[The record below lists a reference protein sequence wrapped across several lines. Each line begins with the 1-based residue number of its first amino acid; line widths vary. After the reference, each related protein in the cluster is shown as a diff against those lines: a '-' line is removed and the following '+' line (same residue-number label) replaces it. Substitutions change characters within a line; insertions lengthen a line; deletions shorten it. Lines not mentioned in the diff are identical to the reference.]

1 MDIGLNEIRKWH
13 LDLGWR
19 DVGYHY
25 IIRRNGEVELGRSIR
40 DTGSHARGYNHK
52 SVGLCLVEEIDIDK
66 IDHRLKFKEDEQ
78 GLTQK
83 EIWLKK
89 YSYNNTVKK

>member
-1 MDIGLNEIRKWH
+1 MTLSAFDIGMVKNYNEPKYLLHFQWNDGTEKIYR
-13 LDLGWR
+13 
-19 DVGYHY
+19 Y
-25 IIRRNGEVELGRSIR
+25 
-40 DTGSHARGYNHK
+40 A
-52 SVGLCLVEEIDIDK
+52 LVEEIDIDK